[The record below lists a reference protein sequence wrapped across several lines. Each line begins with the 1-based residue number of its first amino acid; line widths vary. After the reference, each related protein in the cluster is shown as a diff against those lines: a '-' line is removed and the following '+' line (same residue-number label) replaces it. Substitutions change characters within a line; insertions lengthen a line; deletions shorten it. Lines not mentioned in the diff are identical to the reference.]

1 MNNQLDLFKKANL
14 KRTLVQFQGRK
25 SKKLK
30 LQSKNKLAKPWTIER
45 KKANVKLLFGIRTS
59 EFLRFAFIHFALGLF
74 LKTESVT

>member
-30 LQSKNKLAKPWTIER
+30 LQSKNKLAKP
-45 KKANVKLLFGIRTS
+45 
-59 EFLRFAFIHFALGLF
+59 
-74 LKTESVT
+74 